1 MGGRRAEQAGGGLE
15 RGRRSRTTD
24 GRTRPAR
31 VLTVGPR
38 VTEPG
43 KDTAGGTPSQDQSQP
58 AGVSA
63 ECRQPSA
70 LPPPFRLFVHVL
82 LVLILVRNHSDAFH
96 VIADSGLQGLHT
108 LAAISGLLTCSPR
121 GPFFTCSFW
130 ALWEPSQSSAP
141 HWQTGSMSTYKKLS
155 YTRLKITDYSSYF
168 SAWDESTSRSQGGFL
183 ESARSATP
191 SRRADPVS
199 HRELIWTSGLLD
211 SPFFRLISDLV
222 SWFYTCLCLDV
233 TDPADNTIYLQLCAC
248 SIYLIFGLTPSPW
261 FP

>member
-1 MGGRRAEQAGGGLE
+1 MDKLELEPRAFERDVISRKLLCTVGSSFVKQITVFTQYVIVKIGQQTSLFPACCCVGGRRAEQAGGGLE

-31 VLTVGPR
+31 VLTVGPQ

-121 GPFFTCSFW
+121 GPFFTCSF
-130 ALWEPSQSSAP
+130 
-141 HWQTGSMSTYKKLS
+141 
-155 YTRLKITDYSSYF
+155 
-168 SAWDESTSRSQGGFL
+168 
-183 ESARSATP
+183 
-191 SRRADPVS
+191 
-199 HRELIWTSGLLD
+199 
-211 SPFFRLISDLV
+211 
-222 SWFYTCLCLDV
+222 
-233 TDPADNTIYLQLCAC
+233 
-248 SIYLIFGLTPSPW
+248 
-261 FP
+261 